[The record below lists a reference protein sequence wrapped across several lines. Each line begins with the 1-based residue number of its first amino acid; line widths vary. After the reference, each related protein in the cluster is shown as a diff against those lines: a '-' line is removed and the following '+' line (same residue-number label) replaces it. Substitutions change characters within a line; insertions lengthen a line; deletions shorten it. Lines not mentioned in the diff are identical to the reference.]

1 MKTQCLIYIQRESGT
16 KQWTKM
22 SFVGQSGLPG
32 GRSQPILVFGWACV
46 SGLPTSGGKSGT
58 LMNMSCWYLLL
69 LHLYMLTFARKLGS
83 LDWLKTYFTG
93 FSFIW
98 WSNSTKIMFSVG
110 FPNQT
115 NPLNHTFF
123 RWLASR
129 CFVFPTGYL
138 HVPGLYMWWS
148 YPMTFRFLQMV

>member
-1 MKTQCLIYIQRESGT
+1 MFDLYPGRIRNQAVRASRRKISTHPGVWVSMRE
-16 KQWTKM
+16 
-22 SFVGQSGLPG
+22 
-32 GRSQPILVFGWACV
+32 
-46 SGLPTSGGKSGT
+46 SGT

-69 LHLYMLTFARKLGS
+69 LHLYVLTFARKLGS

-115 NPLNHTFF
+115 NPLNHTF

-138 HVPGLYMWWS
+138 HVPGLMWWS
-148 YPMTFRFLQMV
+148 YPMTFRFLQMVQPPIRNWVGISIYIQYHR